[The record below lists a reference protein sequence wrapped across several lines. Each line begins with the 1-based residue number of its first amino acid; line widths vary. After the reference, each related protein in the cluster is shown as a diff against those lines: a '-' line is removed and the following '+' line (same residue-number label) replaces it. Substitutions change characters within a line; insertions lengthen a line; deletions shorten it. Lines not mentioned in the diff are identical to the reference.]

1 MTADVVIVG
10 AGAAGV
16 GAALELRDRG
26 VSCVVLEAA
35 ERVGGRAFT
44 DRRSLPGH
52 WDRGCQWLHCADVN
66 PLVPWADRLGV
77 VYDRAQSRTQRA
89 HWRGGRRLSQAES
102 ARIDARIDEGF
113 EAVYA
118 AARDGR
124 EVPVSAALA
133 EGGHDD
139 PFLLYLMRLMAC
151 DEPERVSAQGY
162 AAYADTGVN
171 WIVRTGYG
179 TLVER
184 MAEGLD
190 VRTGVAVSAVA
201 ERPGGVRVET
211 SAGPLDARAAIVT
224 VSTNVLLSGAIA
236 LPRGEARD
244 ILDLMADVPCG
255 CYEKVAVALRR
266 LPDGIGEVDGLAVD
280 TGEAG
285 RAPYVQVVP
294 GEAPKMI
301 LHMAGTLARDLS
313 AAGPG
318 AMTDFALSVLTGAFG
333 AGFGGLVAATA
344 VTGWGQDPFVRGGY
358 SYAAA
363 GRAESRGRMME
374 ADTGR
379 IAFAGEAFSR
389 HWQATAHGAYQSGR
403 DVAARLASGALDR
416 A

>member
-16 GAALELRDRG
+16 GAALELRERDI
-26 VSCVVLEAA
+26 SCVLLEAA
-35 ERVGGRAFT
+35 DRIGGRAFT

-77 VYDRAQSRTQRA
+77 DYDRAQSRTRRA
-89 HWRGGRRLSQAES
+89 HWRGGRRLSQVES
-102 ARIDARIDEGF
+102 AAIDARIEAGF

-118 AARDGR
+118 AARGGR
-124 EVPVSAALA
+124 EVAVSAALA

-139 PFLLYLMRLMAC
+139 PFLLYIMRLMAC
-151 DEPERVSAQGY
+151 DEPERVSAPGY
-162 AAYADTGVN
+162 AAYADTDVN
-171 WIVRTGYG
+171 WIVRSGYG

-184 MAEGLD
+184 MAAGLA
-190 VRTGVAVSAVA
+190 VRTGVAVRAIA

-211 SAGPLDARAAIVT
+211 SAGPVDARAAIVT

-244 ILDLMADVPCG
+244 ILDLMAYVPCG
-255 CYEKVAVALRR
+255 SYEKVAVALRR
-266 LPDGIGEVDGLAVD
+266 LPDGVGEVDGIAID
-280 TGEAG
+280 TGEPG
-285 RAPYVQVVP
+285 RAPYVQVLP
-294 GEAPKMI
+294 GAAPKMI
-301 LHMAGTLARDLS
+301 LHMAGDLARELS
-313 AAGPG
+313 AEGPA
-318 AMTDFALSVLTGAFG
+318 AMTDFALSALTGAFG
-333 AGFGGLVAATA
+333 AEFRALVEATA

-363 GRAESRGRMME
+363 GRADSRDRMME

-379 IAFAGEAFSR
+379 IAFAGEAFSPR
-389 HWQATAHGAYQSGR
+389 WQATAHGAYQSGR
-403 DVAARLASGALDR
+403 DVAARLASRSLGGR
-416 A
+416 